1 MKSALIT
8 LVLSLLAG
16 TLAFCLMRSH
26 KLAERDE
33 VLLDSMPE
41 LSWMKAD
48 LKLTDSQFAKVTE
61 MHLAY
66 RPKCLG
72 LCQRIAAAHAKVES
86 LARANRAMSSEL
98 DAALRDHATT
108 HSECQTAMLEHI
120 YRTAALLEPQ
130 QATRYVETVLPIA
143 LELTRSAQPHH
154 Q

>member
-1 MKSALIT
+1 MKST
-8 LVLSLLAG
+8 LVTVVLSLLAG

-26 KLAERDE
+26 KLAERNE

-41 LSWMKAD
+41 LTWMKTD
-48 LKLTDSQFAKVTE
+48 LELTDSQLAKVTE
-61 MHLAY
+61 LHLAY
-66 RPKCLG
+66 RPRCRE

-86 LARANRAMSSEL
+86 LARTNRAMNPEL

-120 YRTAALLEPQ
+120 YRTAALLDSQ

-154 Q
+154 P